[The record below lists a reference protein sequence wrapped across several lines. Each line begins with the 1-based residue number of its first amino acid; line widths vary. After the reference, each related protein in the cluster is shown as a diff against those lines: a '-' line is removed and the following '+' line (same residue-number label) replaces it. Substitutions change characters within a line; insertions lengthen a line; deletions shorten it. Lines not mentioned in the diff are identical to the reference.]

1 MWTDVLPLLLFF
13 GFYKWKGIYAAT
25 GSAIAAGILGAI
37 YRYRKEGKIEPLP
50 LFTLVLIVVLGGL
63 TIYLKDPR
71 FLIWKPTVAY
81 TATALFFAISC
92 RTGQTPMLER
102 LLGSSLKL
110 APAQWR
116 SGTWAYVGYFF
127 FAAVLNLVV
136 GYSVN
141 LDLWVKYKV
150 FGTIVL
156 SMTFM
161 VGHTMWLSGKQLP
174 EAAEE
179 AEKVADAVVSEP

>member
-25 GSAIAAGILGAI
+25 GSAIAAGIFGAI

-92 RTGQTPMLER
+92 RAGQTPMLER